1 MKTNRENKIL
11 TNRRINRRDDIE
23 KTVNPIKIIMSLM
36 LQWSSIRVEQNNI
49 TLLEKNRKRKEKT
62 TTAYINSRSSE
73 KETTTLHYLNV
84 KEEKKEKK
92 NISLFCAV
100 LWAAAEKQQTETAKT
115 TLSFDNGANS
125 SK

>member
-1 MKTNRENKIL
+1 
-11 TNRRINRRDDIE
+11 
-23 KTVNPIKIIMSLM
+23 MSLM